1 VVKTE
6 IWLIQFMSSGLSG
19 SDEGYVWWRVSRKDW
34 RLKVRRFIL
43 VVARAVV
50 MCVMTVVVYVWRRR
64 VSRGGREGGESDW
77 GDWLCW
83 LRSVVRRPE

>member
-1 VVKTE
+1 MVEGVEEGLEVESEE
-6 IWLIQFMSSGLSG
+6 IYIGSG
-19 SDEGYVWWRVSRKDW
+19 
-34 RLKVRRFIL
+34 
-43 VVARAVV
+43 RAVV